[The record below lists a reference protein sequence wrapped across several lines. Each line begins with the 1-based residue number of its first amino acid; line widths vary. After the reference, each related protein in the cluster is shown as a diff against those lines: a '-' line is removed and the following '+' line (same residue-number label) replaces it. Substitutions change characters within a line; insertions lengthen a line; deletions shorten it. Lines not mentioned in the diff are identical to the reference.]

1 MAYITIGYKG
11 ETIAGIS
18 ASGTTTLE
26 TAGKYCEDDITIT
39 FSGGSVTQD
48 SSIYS
53 FRQSTHNANLMRL
66 KKIIGGTVAW
76 NQLANNGSAS
86 VASGHKYI
94 SCSSGT
100 WSIGTSNGTA
110 ISADMVFDIT
120 LMFGSTIA
128 DYIYGLG
135 SASCV
140 AWFRT
145 LFSSAS
151 YPYDVGSLLSVKTS
165 AHRMVGFNQW
175 DEVWEVGS
183 LNGNGEPYVAYNAI
197 RSKNFRRCLPNTAY
211 HVRSSKTDMGS
222 QNRYYLKILWYD
234 ADENF
239 ISGSWANN
247 RTVTSPASA
256 AYFKIHTNTSTIVY
270 GSTYLHD
277 ICINI
282 SDASLNGTYQPYCV
296 GNYALDSTIELRG
309 IPKLDAN
316 NNLYYDGD
324 EYTPNGNI
332 KRNYGTRAYQ
342 SGDESDSSVLTDGT
356 NTIYKLSTPTT
367 ESATPYIELQATFP
381 DGTEEFVDART
392 VPMPVSQDA
401 EYFIN
406 ENS

>member
-1 MAYITIGYKG
+1 MADITLSYKG
-11 ETIAGIS
+11 ATISEIS
-18 ASGTTTLE
+18 ASGTKTLK

-66 KKIIGGTVAW
+66 KKIIGGSVAW
-76 NQLANNGSAS
+76 NQMCGNGNFRNANGWGSNGVNYSTLSVSDNIGTFTAKSLINSSTYAMYYMKVQDGLLLQNGHVILAMTDVNPSRGTTLGFMYSGVATNSRSMDVPANTWTRFSSVVKMTANNNNL
-86 VASGHKYI
+86 VYYFNR
-94 SCSSGT
+94 SS
-100 WSIGTSNGTA
+100 
-110 ISADMVFDIT
+110 T
-120 LMFGSTIA
+120 LLEGDTVKFKNVNALDLTVMFGSTIA
-128 DYIYGLG
+128 DYIYSLEQANAGVG
-135 SASCV
+135 V
-140 AWFRT
+140 AWFRN
-145 LFSSAS
+145 LFTKDY
-151 YPYDVGSLLSVKTS
+151 YPFDAWSIVSVKPS
-165 AHRMVGFNQW
+165 ARK
-175 DEVWEVGS
+175 
-183 LNGNGEPYVAYNAI
+183 AI
-197 RSKNFRRCLPNTAY
+197 
-211 HVRSSKTDMGS
+211 
-222 QNRYYLKILWYD
+222 
-234 ADENF
+234 
-239 ISGSWANN
+239 
-247 RTVTSPASA
+247 SPDVNS
-256 AYFKIHTNTSTIVY
+256 
-270 GSTYLHD
+270 
-277 ICINI
+277 
-282 SDASLNGTYQPYCV
+282 
-296 GNYALDSTIELRG
+296 YAIYPFDSTIELRG
-309 IPKLDAN
+309 VLKLDAS